1 VLSLQPD
8 LLIGEADTGPTKV
21 VNQIKATGIKKVI
34 IEVDDTIPAIKN
46 KNRLIAQLLN
56 VENKGEELI
65 KTINIDIDALAHA
78 KKHLDTSPRELFY

>member
-46 KNRLIAQLLN
+46 KNRLIAQLGVLGTFRPN
-56 VENKGEELI
+56 VTNPL
-65 KTINIDIDALAHA
+65 
-78 KKHLDTSPRELFY
+78 

>member
-1 VLSLQPD
+1 MSP
-8 LLIGEADTGPTKV
+8 EP
-21 VNQIKATGIKKVI
+21 
-34 IEVDDTIPAIKN
+34 
-46 KNRLIAQLLN
+46 QLLN

>member
-46 KNRLIAQLLN
+46 NIRLIAQLGVLGTFRPN
-56 VENKGEELI
+56 VTNPL
-65 KTINIDIDALAHA
+65 
-78 KKHLDTSPRELFY
+78 